1 MAVVFVPVALR
12 KLTGDVARL
21 DTPGATLR
29 ELIANLDARYP
40 GFQARLVEGD
50 RLRPGMAAVI
60 DGEATVNGLRTKLR
74 DDSEVHFLPAISGGA
89 CCGING

>member
-21 DTPGATLR
+21 HMPGATLR
-29 ELIANLDARYP
+29 ELIANLETRFP
-40 GFQARLVEGD
+40 GMQTQLTEGD
-50 RLRPGMAAVI
+50 RLKPGLAAVI

-74 DDSEVHFLPAISGGA
+74 DDSEVHFLPAIAGGA
-89 CCGING
+89 SRHMR